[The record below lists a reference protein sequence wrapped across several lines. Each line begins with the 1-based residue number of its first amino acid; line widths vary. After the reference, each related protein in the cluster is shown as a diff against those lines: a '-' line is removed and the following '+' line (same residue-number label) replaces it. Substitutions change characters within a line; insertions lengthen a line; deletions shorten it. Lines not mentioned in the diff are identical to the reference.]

1 MLRTHIVHTK
11 QGRLLVTYILST
23 ISRKATRSSSKEDC
37 NTLTTFC
44 RKRAMDFLKAEI
56 AAKKRKVSPQDDERS
71 SEPSGSSQKY
81 VRRGEE
87 EERLREE
94 RSKKEAEDKEKK
106 LRLEKLKQE
115 ERAGRASKSASPETQ
130 GTDVSEKETF
140 NISVSEAV
148 RRLRNKGEPIRLFG
162 ESDKE
167 RRLRLRA
174 LELIE
179 ERGEK
184 FGQNDFKRAL
194 RGTESNMLSEELEG
208 KRKVTQHK
216 DDQAALDK
224 PHDKRDGVGMD
235 SVLDLELMKRDV
247 NKVYPIIYY
256 TLKGLM
262 RDWEETLAERPIDV
276 RQSTQGKLV
285 AAQQMQTA
293 EYMKPLFKLLR
304 KRVSS
309 REMRS
314 V

>member
-1 MLRTHIVHTK
+1 
-11 QGRLLVTYILST
+11 
-23 ISRKATRSSSKEDC
+23 
-37 NTLTTFC
+37 
-44 RKRAMDFLKAEI
+44 MDFLKAEI